1 MLEISDQIQA
11 PVLPESP
18 VPEIPRQCPASE
30 IPQPDG
36 APDEAALTAEI
47 AQLWQIH
54 SDYKTSIKHQSESL
68 RTLRTELGKKLSDMK
83 RILARP
89 GCGGEWSGWLKH
101 RKISRATADRLV
113 IRYERSLHPD
123 TNCLTEAISE
133 PSQEAIQSL
142 FDKVAPRLRKV
153 LRTPTSVYRF
163 IELLTSSFEGVD
175 RRLTEEGILILKPA
189 QQVAV
194 VDSVPAE
201 SPVEPAPSIA
211 DVVVEADPESMGT
224 SMAL

>member
-1 MLEISDQIQA
+1 MLEISDQIQN

-18 VPEIPRQCPASE
+18 VPEIPPQCPASE

-54 SDYKTSIKHQSESL
+54 SDYKTSIKHQSEGL

-89 GCGGEWSGWLKH
+89 GRGGEWSGWLKQ

-113 IRYERSLHPD
+113 LQFERSLNPD
-123 TNCLTEAISE
+123 GNCLTESICE
-133 PSQEAIQSL
+133 PTEEEIQNL
-142 FDKVAPRLRKV
+142 LERLLPKLRRV
-153 LRTPTSVYRF
+153 LRTPQSTYRFLDLMTSVYH
-163 IELLTSSFEGVD
+163 GVD
-175 RRLTEEGILILKPA
+175 RRASEDGILIVKPCQLAMSGEISTGAIMAEPPMVLA
-189 QQVAV
+189 Q
-194 VDSVPAE
+194 
-201 SPVEPAPSIA
+201 
-211 DVVVEADPESMGT
+211 PEVKLDQELM
-224 SMAL
+224 